1 MTHVGIDIEQ
11 FVTDPYASGIQ
22 RVLQYLAKEWPQ
34 DIGATFIAPHRDEYL
49 LLTPEQAGNLVSLA
63 FDTGVHDNLSATVAV
78 RLEELAEV
86 SPRVREGSLLA
97 LFSSWLLPEVSYLP
111 RVLGRFELFGRS
123 MPTTMIGFDALPMT
137 EPANYRFIPGTA
149 HDVNTYFRLLTQ
161 ADSVV
166 CISEYSRNEVWNRL
180 RRSRT
185 LPIHI
190 AHPGGDHIP
199 ALPRNRGEGRSTGTR
214 FIRLGTLEARKRPL
228 DILNAFRGVRALGT
242 PAELVFIG
250 NPSASDPETNAAIHR
265 ASQDG
270 IGVQWLTDLSDSEV
284 HAEVAKSD
292 VFLSIGT
299 EGYGIPVLES
309 IRLGTPVA
317 FAGIQPAAELM
328 VGKGAVRIEADDV
341 ASLTTAL
348 HHLATNERDAESKV
362 NPNAVPTWKDFAHS
376 VAAAST

>member
-34 DIGATFIAPHRDEYL
+34 DVGATFIAPHRDEYL

-63 FDTGVHDNLSATVAV
+63 FDTGVHEDLPATVA
-78 RLEELAEV
+78 RHLEELSGV
-86 SPRVREGSLLA
+86 VPRVREGSLLA

-111 RVLGRFELFGRS
+111 RVLQRCELFGRS

-149 HDVNTYFRLLTQ
+149 HDVSAYFRLLTQ

-166 CISEYSRNEVWNRL
+166 CISEFSRNEVWNRL

-199 ALPRNRGEGRSTGTR
+199 ARARHRKDGHSTSTR

-228 DILNAFRGVRALGT
+228 DILNAFRGMRVLGA
-242 PAELVFIG
+242 PAELIFIG
-250 NPSASDPETNAAIHR
+250 NPSASDAETNAAIRR
-265 ASQDG
+265 ATDEG
-270 IGVQWLTDLSDSEV
+270 IGVQWLTDLSDAEV
-284 HAEVAKSD
+284 HEEVAKSD

-299 EGYGIPVLES
+299 EGYGIPVLEA

-328 VGKGAVRIEADDV
+328 VGNGAVQLEADDV
-341 ASLTTAL
+341 ASLTAAFVD
-348 HHLATNERDAESKV
+348 LAMNERDMESRV
-362 NPNAVPTWKDFAHS
+362 DPNAVPSWKDFAHS
-376 VAAAST
+376 VAAACV